1 MPEPIQPIDSVLDS
15 TKKTLGLDSAYD
27 AFDMDII
34 LHINS
39 VFTTLHQLGV
49 GPSEGFMIDDK
60 TDLWSSYSENSSVL
74 NMVKSYMY
82 VRVRL
87 LFDPPTTSFSL
98 ESFNKQAQEYEWRLN
113 VLVDPNQDKG

>member
-49 GPSEGFMIDDK
+49 GPSEGFMITDK